1 MAVNEENLIWI
12 DLEMTGLDSFNDVII
27 EIATVVTDKDLNMLG
42 EGPVLAI
49 HQPDSVLDKMDD
61 WNQKQ
66 HGGSGLIKRVQES
79 KVSVQQAEQ
88 ATLQF
93 LRQYVPAATSPMCGN
108 TICQDRR
115 FLARY
120 MPELEAFFHYR
131 HIDVS
136 TIKELAKRW
145 QPGLAEKF
153 TKKGSHLAL
162 DDIYDSIA
170 ELQFYREHFL
180 RGDGDTPV
188 PA

>member
-1 MAVNEENLIWI
+1 MTVNKENLIWI
-12 DLEMTGLDSFNDVII
+12 DLEMTGLDTINDVII
-27 EIATVVTDKDLNMLG
+27 EIATVVTDKDLNKLA

-49 HQPDSVLDKMDD
+49 HQSQETLDKMDD
-61 WNQKQ
+61 WNQNQ

-79 KVSVQQAEQ
+79 NISAQQAEQ
-88 ATLQF
+88 ATIDF
-93 LRQYVPAATSPMCGN
+93 LSQYVPSFTSPMCGN

-136 TIKELAKRW
+136 TFKELATRW
-145 QPGLAEKF
+145 RPDLTGKFEKQ
-153 TKKGSHLAL
+153 GSHLAL

-180 RGDGDTPV
+180 RI
-188 PA
+188 